1 MIDSEEL
8 EAYFPYPIKIEHG
21 MCYDDDDMSFLC
33 LLKRCCNELLDN
45 HNKKYNTKVERESIG
60 WFSYPEEDGILENNE
75 FRISVGSE
83 VVQFGIFP
91 DACRFED
98 FKDAKAFYK
107 KITSIAESIMSVW
120 HDKIIKIQE
129 ANKRTLE
136 KYKADQYDEMVYAYY
151 FYRTDD
157 KHTIFL
163 YLKRLAERYPNSRY
177 MKACNRQYR
186 ILFKRQSPYLSKS
199 TRSFRR
205 KDGILIKEDTDF

>member
-1 MIDSEEL
+1 MIDAEEL

-21 MCYDDDDMSFLC
+21 KCCDDDDMSFPC
-33 LLKRCCNELLDN
+33 LLKKCCNELLN
-45 HNKKYNTKVERESIG
+45 KHNKKYNTKVESIG
-60 WFSYPEEDGILENNE
+60 WFSYPEEEGVLENNE

-83 VVQFGIFP
+83 VVQFGRFP

-107 KITSIAESIMSVW
+107 KIISIAELVMSVW

-136 KYKADQYDEMVYAYY
+136 KFKVAQYDEMVYAYY
-151 FYRTDD
+151 SCRTDD

-186 ILFKRQSPYLSKS
+186 ILFKRKSPYASKS

>member
-21 MCYDDDDMSFLC
+21 KCYDDDDMSFPC
-33 LLKRCCNELLDN
+33 LLKRCCNELLNN
-45 HNKKYNTKVERESIG
+45 HNKKYNTKVESIG

-83 VVQFGIFP
+83 VVQFGRFP

-98 FKDAKAFYK
+98 FKDTEAFYK
-107 KITSIAESIMSVW
+107 KITSIAESIRSVW

-129 ANKRTLE
+129 ANKRTL
-136 KYKADQYDEMVYAYY
+136 EMVYAYY

-177 MKACNRQYR
+177 MNSFNRQYR
-186 ILFKRQSPYLSKS
+186 ILFKRKSPYASKS
-199 TRSFRR
+199 TRSYRR

>member
-1 MIDSEEL
+1 MIDDEDL

-21 MCYDDDDMSFLC
+21 KCHDDDMVFSSLPKYYHK
-33 LLKRCCNELLDN
+33 LLNN
-45 HNKKYNTKVERESIG
+45 HNKKYNTKVESIG
-60 WFSYPEEDGILENNE
+60 WVSYPEEEGILENNE

-83 VVQFGIFP
+83 VVQFGKFP

-98 FKDAKAFYK
+98 FKDAEAFYK

-129 ANKRTLE
+129 ENKKMLE

-151 FYRTDD
+151 YYRTNDE
-157 KHTIFL
+157 HTIFL

-177 MKACNRQYR
+177 MNAFNRQYR
-186 ILFKRQSPYLSKS
+186 ILFKRKSPYVSKS

>member
-21 MCYDDDDMSFLC
+21 KCYDDDDRSFPW
-33 LLKRCCNELLDN
+33 LLKRCCNELLNN
-45 HNKKYNTKVERESIG
+45 HNKKYNTKVESIG

-98 FKDAKAFYK
+98 FKDAEAFYK

-151 FYRTDD
+151 SYRTDD
-157 KHTIFL
+157 EHSVFQ

-177 MKACNRQYR
+177 MNSFNRQYR
-186 ILFKRQSPYLSKS
+186 IIFKRKSPYASKS
-199 TRSFRR
+199 TRSYRR

>member
-21 MCYDDDDMSFLC
+21 KCCDDDDMSFPC
-33 LLKRCCNELLDN
+33 LLKRCCNELLN
-45 HNKKYNTKVERESIG
+45 KHNKKYNTKVESIG
-60 WFSYPEEDGILENNE
+60 WFSYPEEEGILENNE

-83 VVQFGIFP
+83 VVQFGRFP
-91 DACRFED
+91 DACCFEN

-107 KITSIAESIMSVW
+107 KIISIAELVMNLW

-136 KYKADQYDEMVYAYY
+136 KFKAAQYDEMVYAYY
-151 FYRTDD
+151 YYRTDD

-186 ILFKRQSPYLSKS
+186 ILFKRKSPYASKS